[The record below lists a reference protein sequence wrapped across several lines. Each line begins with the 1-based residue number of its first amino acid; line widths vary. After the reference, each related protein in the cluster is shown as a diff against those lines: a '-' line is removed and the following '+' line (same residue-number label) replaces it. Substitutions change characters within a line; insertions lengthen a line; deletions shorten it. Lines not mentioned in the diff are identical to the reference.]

1 MRASECSNVASVLR
15 TCEGGRLA
23 WGLFLFYLATLGFYL
38 YVRLTS
44 TLDLGL
50 HYQWCAHET
59 LEHAALK
66 QSHVHCNLRGKA
78 CAMLRHEITRSIV
91 TSAL

>member
-1 MRASECSNVASVLR
+1 M
-15 TCEGGRLA
+15 GGRLA

-50 HYQWCAHET
+50 HYQWCAPRMLARPPLHQKVYCDAT
-59 LEHAALK
+59 CMAEHVQCFITMLPD
-66 QSHVHCNLRGKA
+66 SNSVMLNLAR
-78 CAMLRHEITRSIV
+78 L
-91 TSAL
+91 